1 MDDQIKKC
9 SFKDHKETNAIF
21 YCIQCKVY
29 MCNKCENFHSKL
41 LENHQTFKIE
51 KDIEDVFLGICK
63 EENHQIKLEYFCKS
77 HNQLCCAACIAK
89 IKKNENGKHKDC
101 DVCLIEDIKDEKKNK
116 IKDNINYLKDIS
128 NNLQKSLD
136 LLKTIF
142 EKFTKDKEEL
152 KKNIQQIFTK
162 IRNELNNRED
172 ELLLEV
178 DKKYN
183 NIYFNDSIMKES
195 EKLPNKIKLSLE
207 KVCVIDKEYND
218 NNLSLF
224 ISDCINIEN
233 NIKEINTI
241 KEKIDKCNELDNFKI
256 TFIEENGEEVNKL
269 LENIKE
275 FGCFDNIFKEI
286 NNPWTTE
293 ILNHDTFLYTLKD
306 NNYLA
311 EKTKQNGYIN
321 LIKSSY
327 QFKKNKIYKLVFLPN
342 YRDDDFHIG
351 FADSNQS
358 AQNVWLKN
366 SFNCVALTNDGL
378 YINGSKKNN
387 LNLENGKKYE
397 FIIDISKKSFIL
409 NIDEINAG
417 KFNFNFQ
424 DNIYAHAG
432 IRNIGNSIRIKTY
445 EK

>member
-89 IKKNENGKHKDC
+89 IKKNGNGKHKDC

-241 KEKIDKCNELDNFKI
+241 KEKIDKCNDLDNFKI

-327 QFKKNKIYKLVFLPN
+327 QFKKNKIYKWIFLPN
-342 YRDDDFHIG
+342 YKDNDFQIG
-351 FADSNQS
+351 FADSSQS
-358 AQNVWLKN
+358 AQNDWLKE

-397 FIIDISKKSFIL
+397 FIIDISQKSFIL

-432 IRNIGNSIRIKTY
+432 IRNTGNSVRIKTY

>member
-152 KKNIQQIFTK
+152 KKNVQQIFTK

-293 ILNHDTFLYTLKD
+293 ILNHNTFLYTLKD

-311 EKTKQNGYIN
+311 KKTKQNGFIN

-378 YINGSKKNN
+378 YINGSKKSN

-397 FIIDISKKSFIL
+397 FIIDISQKSFIL

-432 IRNIGNSIRIKTY
+432 IRNTGNSVRIKTY

>member
-1 MDDQIKKC
+1 
-9 SFKDHKETNAIF
+9 
-21 YCIQCKVY
+21 
-29 MCNKCENFHSKL
+29 
-41 LENHQTFKIE
+41 
-51 KDIEDVFLGICK
+51 
-63 EENHQIKLEYFCKS
+63 
-77 HNQLCCAACIAK
+77 
-89 IKKNENGKHKDC
+89 
-101 DVCLIEDIKDEKKNK
+101 
-116 IKDNINYLKDIS
+116 
-128 NNLQKSLD
+128 
-136 LLKTIF
+136 
-142 EKFTKDKEEL
+142 
-152 KKNIQQIFTK
+152 
-162 IRNELNNRED
+162 
-172 ELLLEV
+172 
-178 DKKYN
+178 
-183 NIYFNDSIMKES
+183 MKES

-241 KEKIDKCNELDNFKI
+241 KEKIDKCNDLDNFKI

-293 ILNHDTFLYTLKD
+293 ILYHDTFLYTLKD

-311 EKTKQNGYIN
+311 EKTKQNGHIN

-342 YRDDDFHIG
+342 YRDDDFQIG
-351 FADSNQS
+351 FADSSQS
-358 AQNVWLKN
+358 AQNDWLKE

-378 YINGSKKNN
+378 YINGSKKSN

-397 FIIDISKKSFIL
+397 FIIDISQKSFIL

-432 IRNIGNSIRIKTY
+432 IRNTGNSVRIKTY

>member
-1 MDDQIKKC
+1 M
-9 SFKDHKETNAIF
+9 
-21 YCIQCKVY
+21 
-29 MCNKCENFHSKL
+29 
-41 LENHQTFKIE
+41 
-51 KDIEDVFLGICK
+51 
-63 EENHQIKLEYFCKS
+63 
-77 HNQLCCAACIAK
+77 
-89 IKKNENGKHKDC
+89 
-101 DVCLIEDIKDEKKNK
+101 
-116 IKDNINYLKDIS
+116 
-128 NNLQKSLD
+128 
-136 LLKTIF
+136 
-142 EKFTKDKEEL
+142 
-152 KKNIQQIFTK
+152 
-162 IRNELNNRED
+162 
-172 ELLLEV
+172 
-178 DKKYN
+178 
-183 NIYFNDSIMKES
+183 
-195 EKLPNKIKLSLE
+195 
-207 KVCVIDKEYND
+207 CVIDKEYND

-286 NNPWTTE
+286 NNLWTTE

-327 QFKKNKIYKLVFLPN
+327 QFKKNKIYKLIFLPN
-342 YRDDDFHIG
+342 YKDNDFQIG
-351 FADSNQS
+351 FADSSQS
-358 AQNVWLKN
+358 AQNDWLKE

-397 FIIDISKKSFIL
+397 FIIDI
-409 NIDEINAG
+409 
-417 KFNFNFQ
+417 
-424 DNIYAHAG
+424 
-432 IRNIGNSIRIKTY
+432 
-445 EK
+445 

>member
-241 KEKIDKCNELDNFKI
+241 KEKIDKSNEMDNFKI

-293 ILNHDTFLYTLKD
+293 ILNHNTFLYTLKD

-311 EKTKQNGYIN
+311 EKTKQNGHIN

-378 YINGSKKNN
+378 YINGSKKSN

-397 FIIDISKKSFIL
+397 FIIDISQKSFIL

-432 IRNIGNSIRIKTY
+432 IRNTGNSVRIKTY